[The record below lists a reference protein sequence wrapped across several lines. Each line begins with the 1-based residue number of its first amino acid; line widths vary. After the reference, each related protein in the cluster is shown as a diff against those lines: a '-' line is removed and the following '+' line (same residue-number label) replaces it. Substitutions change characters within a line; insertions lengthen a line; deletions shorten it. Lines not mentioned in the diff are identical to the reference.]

1 MYNSGRLTFYLEP
14 AAILSSAPARG
25 HSALPVCLASAAS
38 VAVAGGLTAAGALR
52 SGAGAALAFGTVL
65 YASFAV
71 AKAEPSPPKC
81 AVEVSVLVLSRG
93 FPCSRRRVIPP
104 SAPLLQIVVP
114 SSCRGDLERGADSAG
129 LVFFSLQLKKGERVA
144 MLLFSLG

>member
-1 MYNSGRLTFYLEP
+1 MCKLLAP
-14 AAILSSAPARG
+14 VAAA
-25 HSALPVCLASAAS
+25 SALSP
-38 VAVAGGLTAAGALR
+38 AGALR
-52 SGAGAALAFGTVL
+52 HNGAGAALAFGTVL

-129 LVFFSLQLKKGERVA
+129 LVFFSLQLKKGERLA